1 VRPFSYLQAS
11 DEGAAVATVAENPS
25 ASFVAGGTEMLNW
38 MKDGIEEPGLLV
50 DVNALPFK
58 DVEARGHSVRIGA
71 MCTMSDVASE
81 LAVREAYP
89 ALAEALEA
97 GASPQLR
104 NMATIGGNLLQ
115 RTRCP

>member
-1 VRPFSYLQAS
+1 MRPFSYLRAS

-58 DVEARGHSVRIGA
+58 DVEASEEYVADDSYAGCYESDGRISVQS
-71 MCTMSDVASE
+71 T
-81 LAVREAYP
+81 
-89 ALAEALEA
+89 
-97 GASPQLR
+97 
-104 NMATIGGNLLQ
+104 
-115 RTRCP
+115 